1 MSTKRSSA
9 HADGRQRAT
18 SRNAYPLPSADGQT
32 DGDLLRDLAQQT
44 NEALKALLKRI
55 EALENSASS
64 RSTTTPAVVINVGSG
79 ASIGVSTESDNEPR
93 MGFKSK

>member
-1 MSTKRSSA
+1 MSRCRES
-9 HADGRQRAT
+9 QRP
-18 SRNAYPLPSADGQT
+18 SPSADGQT

-55 EALENSASS
+55 EALES
-64 RSTTTPAVVINVGSG
+64 RAPTTDKPAVVINVGSG
-79 ASIGVSTESDNEPR
+79 TGVYVSQEDEPAR